1 MDVWDDVWL
10 GTLLNEELL
19 EIEER
24 LESLRAVEAEEAEEG
39 EDDTVEDS
47 ELLGSEVL

>member
-1 MDVWDDVWL
+1 MSPWL

-39 EDDTVEDS
+39 EDDAVEDS
-47 ELLGSEVL
+47 EVLLVARCSEG